1 MITALQRDRIFWNN
15 NNKIVVTKPFDQE
28 IDIGNSGVLL
38 LIPSLFT
45 WPHLFVSQSQNN
57 AIINY
62 GFDKVI
68 SQTAFPSLERFFK
81 ALSDP
86 LRLRI
91 LRVLN
96 EQPQTTQTLASSLG
110 CAESTVSRDLQLL
123 RESGVVVPHRQG
135 KFVFYRV
142 TDKLTALI
150 PRFFDYLD
158 ENDD

>member
-1 MITALQRDRIFWNN
+1 MITALQRDRIFWN

-28 IDIGNSGVLL
+28 IDIGNFGVLL

-81 ALSDP
+81 ALGDP

-123 RESGVVVPHRQG
+123 RESGMIVPPRQG
-135 KFVFYRV
+135 KFVFYQV
-142 TDKLTALI
+142 MDKLTALI

-158 ENDD
+158 GNDD